1 MSRIDIFMR
10 IQGKNAKEIQES
22 IRFLISQGVYQ
33 EGDTL
38 PNIRELA
45 KQLSVNRNTISTAY
59 TALAKLGVIQT
70 NKRLGTQVRYSKS
83 RGGEG
88 SQPNLS
94 PELIDI
100 AHGNPNRDLLP
111 NLQSINFQNVR
122 AGLYGEDI
130 YHQQLKKYAETQIFS
145 DIFTIHPE
153 ACLALSYGAIDG
165 IERILSAYLLA
176 QDHVAIESP
185 GFINSIKI
193 LENNHFQIHSI
204 QVNHAGFNLTDIE
217 NALNK
222 HVKALIITPRAH
234 NPTGYSLNR
243 DEAILIKNLLAAYP
257 NTLVLIDDHFS
268 AISHAEYY
276 HIIPETTQNWAVL
289 RSVSKYLGPDLR
301 FCFICCDPHTSAL
314 LDKKMNS
321 GTSWVS
327 HLLQNIVYQLLTAE
341 KFEQHLKQVKQYY
354 SDLNHAFVNLMQQKQ
369 LKCAKQ
375 FDGLN
380 VWLELD
386 TPKYYAQALL
396 ERGWLVRTGEDFF
409 VENTQFG
416 LRITLSELS
425 QQDIAQLVD
434 DLADIVAKN
443 AQQA

>member
-1 MSRIDIFMR
+1 MPIRIDIFMQ

-45 KQLSVNRNTISTAY
+45 KHLNVNRNTISTAY

-70 NKRLGTQVRYSKS
+70 NKRLGTQVSYSKS

-88 SQPNLS
+88 SQNNIN

-111 NLQSINFQNVR
+111 NLQFINFQSAR
-122 AGLYGEDI
+122 MGLYGEEI
-130 YHQQLKKYAETQIFS
+130 YDERLKKYAETNIFS
-145 DIFTIHPE
+145 DLMSIHSD
-153 ACLALSYGAIDG
+153 ACFALSYGAIDG
-165 IERILSAYLLA
+165 IERILSAYLLV

-204 QVNHAGFNLTDIE
+204 RVNHAGFNLEDIE

-222 HVKALIITPRAH
+222 NVKALIITPRAH
-234 NPTGYSLNR
+234 NPTGYSLNET
-243 DEAILIKNLLAAYP
+243 EARAIKNILSRYP

-268 AISHAEYY
+268 LISNAEYH
-276 HIIPETTQNWAVL
+276 HIIPEATKNWAVL

-301 FCFICCDPHTSAL
+301 FCFICCDSYTSL
-314 LDKKMNS
+314 LLEKKMNS
-321 GTSWVS
+321 GTTWVS
-327 HLLQNIVYQLLTAE
+327 HLLQNIVYQLLTTE
-341 KFEQHLKQVKQYY
+341 KFEQHLKLVKQYY
-354 SDLNHAFVNLMQQKQ
+354 SNKNNIFVNLMHQNKLQ
-369 LKCAKQ
+369 CAMQ

-380 VWLELD
+380 IWLELD
-386 TPKYYAQALL
+386 TPQYYAKKLR
-396 ERGWLVRTGEDFF
+396 EKGWLVRTGEDFF

-416 LRITLSELS
+416 LRITLSDLTD
-425 QQDIAQLVD
+425 QDIEQLVN
-434 DLADIVAKN
+434 DLAEMIDK
-443 AQQA
+443 

>member
-1 MSRIDIFMR
+1 MSIDIFMQ
-10 IQGKNAKEIQES
+10 IQGKNAKDIQES

-45 KQLSVNRNTISTAY
+45 RQLNVNRNTISTAY

-70 NKRLGTQVRYSKS
+70 NKRLGTQVSYSKM

-88 SQPNLS
+88 IQHHTNS
-94 PELIDI
+94 ELVDI

-111 NLQSINFQNVR
+111 SFQNISFQSVH

-130 YHQQLKKYAETQIFS
+130 YHEQLKKYAETNIFS
-145 DIFTIHPE
+145 DIFKIHTD
-153 ACLALSYGAIDG
+153 AHLALSYGAIDG

-176 QDHVAIESP
+176 QDHVAIENP

-204 QVNHAGFNLTDIE
+204 QVNHTGFNLEDIE
-217 NALNK
+217 NALNQNI
-222 HVKALIITPRAH
+222 KALIITPRAH
-234 NPTGYSLNR
+234 NPTGYSLNEG
-243 DEAILIKNLLAAYP
+243 EATAIKNILSHFP

-268 AISHAEYY
+268 VISHAEYY
-276 HIIPETTQNWAVL
+276 HIIPETTKNWAVL

-301 FCFICCDPHTSAL
+301 FCFICCDPYTSRL
-314 LDKKMNS
+314 LGKKMNS
-321 GTSWVS
+321 GTTWVS
-327 HLLQNIVYQLLTAE
+327 HVLQNIVYQLLTAE

-354 SDLNHAFVNLMQQKQ
+354 SEQNNTFVKLMHQRNLQ
-369 LKCAKQ
+369 CATQ

-386 TPKYYAQALL
+386 TPQDYAKAL
-396 ERGWLVRTGEDFF
+396 RKKGWLVRTGEDFF

-416 LRITLSELS
+416 LRITLSNMSS
-425 QQDIAQLVD
+425 QQIEQLVN
-434 DLADIVAKN
+434 DLAEIMAS
-443 AQQA
+443 